1 MNTTIQK
8 LRAKLHEDKG
18 VATIYFVIMTVA
30 FLAIVGL
37 VVDGAGKVQA
47 NQQAY
52 NTADSAARAA
62 ANAVS
67 GQAIINSTTAIDSS
81 RAVTAANSYLSAA
94 GVGGTVS
101 VSGNRITVVVTT
113 DYSPAFIPL
122 AFPIEATAT
131 AELITQ

>member
-1 MNTTIQK
+1 MIQK
-8 LRAKLHEDKG
+8 LRDKLRDDKG
-18 VATIYFVIMTVA
+18 VATIYFIIMTVG

-52 NTADSAARAA
+52 STAASAARAA

-67 GQAIINSTTAIDSS
+67 GQAIIDGTTAIDSS
-81 RAVTAANSYLSAA
+81 RAVNAANSYLSAA
-94 GVGGTVS
+94 GVPGS
-101 VSGNRITVVVTT
+101 VAVNGDRITVTVNT
-113 DYSPAFIPL
+113 DYSATFLPVP
-122 AFPIEATAT
+122 FPVQATAT

>member
-1 MNTTIQK
+1 MNTMVQR
-8 LRAKLHEDKG
+8 LRAKFRDDKG

-52 NTADSAARAA
+52 TTAASAARAA

-67 GQAIINSTTAIDSS
+67 GQAISDGTTAI
-81 RAVTAANSYLSAA
+81 
-94 GVGGTVS
+94 
-101 VSGNRITVVVTT
+101 VSGDRITVTVDT
-113 DYSPAFIPL
+113 DYSATFLPVP
-122 AFPIEATAT
+122 FPVQATAT

>member
-1 MNTTIQK
+1 MIQK
-8 LRAKLHEDKG
+8 LRDKLRDDKG
-18 VATIYFVIMTVA
+18 VATIYFIIMTVA

-52 NTADSAARAA
+52 STAASAARAA

-67 GQAIINSTTAIDSS
+67 GQAIIDGTTAIDSS
-81 RAVTAANSYLSAA
+81 RAVNAANSYLSAA
-94 GVGGTVS
+94 GVPGS
-101 VSGNRITVVVTT
+101 VAVNGDRITVTVNT
-113 DYSPAFIPL
+113 DYSATFLPMP
-122 AFPIEATAT
+122 FPVQATAT

>member
-1 MNTTIQK
+1 MNTMVQR
-8 LRAKLHEDKG
+8 LRAKFRDDKG

-52 NTADSAARAA
+52 TTAASAARAA

-67 GQAIINSTTAIDSS
+67 GQAISDGTTAIDSS
-81 RAVTAANSYLSAA
+81 RAVSAANGYLAA
-94 GVGGTVS
+94 GVGGSVA
-101 VSGNRITVVVTT
+101 VSGDRITVTVDT
-113 DYSPAFIPL
+113 DYSATFLPVP
-122 AFPIEATAT
+122 FPVQATAT

>member
-1 MNTTIQK
+1 M
-8 LRAKLHEDKG
+8 A
-18 VATIYFVIMTVA
+18 ATSRPHSVPPPPRFERPLPQ
-30 FLAIVGL
+30 LAP
-37 VVDGAGKVQA
+37 
-47 NQQAY
+47 
-52 NTADSAARAA
+52 SRAA

-67 GQAIINSTTAIDSS
+67 GQAIIDGSTAIDSG
-81 RAVTAANSYLSAA
+81 RAVTAANNYLSAA
-94 GVGGTVS
+94 GVGGTVA

>member
-1 MNTTIQK
+1 MKTMIQR
-8 LRAKLHEDKG
+8 LQAKFRDDKG

-47 NQQAY
+47 NQQPY
-52 NTADSAARAA
+52 TTAASAARAA

-67 GQAIINSTTAIDSS
+67 GQAIIDGTTAIDSN
-81 RAVTAANSYLSAA
+81 RAVSAANGYLAAA
-94 GVGGTVS
+94 GVGGSVA
-101 VSGNRITVVVTT
+101 VSGDRITVTVDT
-113 DYSPAFIPL
+113 DYSATFLPVP
-122 AFPIEATAT
+122 FPVQATAT

>member
-1 MNTTIQK
+1 MIQK
-8 LRAKLHEDKG
+8 LRDQLRDDKG
-18 VATIYFVIMTVA
+18 VATIYFIIMTVG

-52 NTADSAARAA
+52 STAASAARAA

-67 GQAIINSTTAIDSS
+67 GQAIIDGTTAIDSS
-81 RAVTAANSYLSAA
+81 RAVNAANSYLSAA
-94 GVGGTVS
+94 GVPGS
-101 VSGNRITVVVTT
+101 VAVNGDRITVTVNT
-113 DYSPAFIPL
+113 DYSATFLPVP
-122 AFPIEATAT
+122 FPVQATAT

>member
-1 MNTTIQK
+1 MKTMIQR
-8 LRAKLHEDKG
+8 LQAKFRDDKG

-52 NTADSAARAA
+52 TTAASAARAA

-67 GQAIINSTTAIDSS
+67 GQAIIDGTTAIDSN
-81 RAVTAANSYLSAA
+81 RAVSAANGLS
-94 GVGGTVS
+94 
-101 VSGNRITVVVTT
+101 
-113 DYSPAFIPL
+113 
-122 AFPIEATAT
+122 
-131 AELITQ
+131 LIHI

>member
-1 MNTTIQK
+1 MKTMIQR
-8 LRAKLHEDKG
+8 LQAKFRDDKG

-52 NTADSAARAA
+52 TTAASAARAA

-67 GQAIINSTTAIDSS
+67 GQAIIAGTTAIDSN
-81 RAVTAANSYLSAA
+81 RAVSAANGYLAAA
-94 GVGGTVS
+94 GVGGSVA
-101 VSGNRITVVVTT
+101 VSGDRITVTVDT
-113 DYSPAFIPL
+113 DYSATFLPVP
-122 AFPIEATAT
+122 FPVQATAT